1 MVAALLAVTIGGIG
15 VISTRVAHY
24 EIKKIEI
31 SAGEGAGAPL
41 RPAGA
46 PLKSPPGAAALH
58 YYLEHGSWSGVQP
71 TIEAI
76 AKQAHS
82 NAILFDASRRIV
94 AATFHPANVN
104 LSADGTL
111 MFDTLIRG
119 GRIRQAIAGP
129 HDVIRDRNGNIAGY
143 LFIVPLPENNLP
155 TTRSLDR
162 SFFWIFSGAALFGIV
177 MAVLIARWV
186 TVPIERLTGAARRME
201 HGDLTVRVDPAGG
214 PELSEL
220 ARGFN
225 SMAAALDRNEELRR
239 RMVTDVAHELRA
251 PLTNIRSELESIQD
265 GLSTPTRER
274 IDSLHQETMHLA
286 RLVDDLQDLALAEA
300 GRLEIHPERVSVAT
314 LVRRSTAGMQITTDG
329 PEDLMV
335 MADPTRAVQILTNL
349 LTNAVTHGDGAR
361 VVWKKQDDEAL
372 IQVIDRGAGIPAE
385 ELTRIFERFYR
396 VDPSRSR
403 HTGGAGL
410 GLSIVKQ
417 LVAAHGGRVWAESV
431 VGEGSTFSFT
441 LPVA

>member
-24 EIKKIEI
+24 EIRKIEVGI
-31 SAGEGAGAPL
+31 KQ
-41 RPAGA
+41 PARM
-46 PLKSPPGAAALH
+46 PALH
-58 YYLEHGSWSGVQP
+58 YDGSWSGVQP
-71 TIEAI
+71 KIDAI

-82 NAILFDASRRIV
+82 NAILFDASRRVV
-94 AATFHPANVN
+94 AATFHPANVD

-129 HDVIRDRNGNIAGY
+129 HDVIRDRNVAGY
-143 LFIVPLPENNLP
+143 LFILPLPENNLP

-162 SFFWIFSGAALFGIV
+162 SFFWIFSSAALFGIV

-300 GRLEIHPERVSVAT
+300 GRLEIHPEKISVAT
-314 LVRRSTAGMQITTDG
+314 LVRRSAAGMQIVTEG
-329 PEDLMV
+329 PEDLLV

-431 VGEGSTFSFT
+431 VGEGSIFSFT
-441 LPVA
+441 LPMA